1 MIKSFA
7 EGGRLNEEY
16 FICFLKNALD
26 GKTLGCCSLEKNA
39 WNKNIS
45 WELCIIYNKIILF

>member
-1 MIKSFA
+1 MIKGIA

-16 FICFLKNALD
+16 FICFLKNASD
-26 GKTLGCCSLEKNA
+26 DKTLGYCSLEQNA

-45 WELCIIYNKIILF
+45 WELCIVYNKIFIF